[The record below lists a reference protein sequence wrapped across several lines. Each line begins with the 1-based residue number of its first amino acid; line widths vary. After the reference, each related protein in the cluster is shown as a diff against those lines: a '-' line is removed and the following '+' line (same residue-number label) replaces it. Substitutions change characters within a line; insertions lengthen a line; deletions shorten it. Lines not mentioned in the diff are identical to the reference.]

1 MDDIIE
7 QFKVVFD
14 LDDKPLQDGIKNT
27 ETSIKGLGKIFGAVF
42 ASIVSYGA
50 IKAITQDYVNLN
62 LKLFDSSSLL
72 KESAGE
78 VQALG
83 NALQRFGGNTE
94 DAISSLSSLQDN
106 LEAAKRGEGSLIEVT
121 KKFGVAF
128 DPYKSASENL
138 KLLAPQLAKMSVSQR
153 KFIGQQLGLSDS
165 IIRAYSDGGK
175 ELDKFLA
182 QQERL
187 GTVTEEDKKVSSEF
201 ANANLFLGETFQA
214 ITRDL
219 ARVVL
224 PAFTKLVDLF
234 SEFILWAREHKAV
247 VIGFFAGL
255 LIAMTPILIAFGE
268 MAVASVSAFAPLY
281 AVVGVVTAISLIFED
296 LLYYFRGYDSATGD
310 LVKKFPILANIL
322 EGIRPIVVG
331 IADTFN
337 KIVDFLKD
345 PSWKSFSDIFKTA
358 GQALYDFLIQ
368 PFDALSKMIFGL
380 SLDNLISS
388 IKQVGTSIIDFIMS
402 PFKSIADFISNI
414 TLDNLFSSIKDVG
427 NAIPSFIMS
436 PFDNLE
442 EVFNNML
449 DPLKEIKEV
458 ASGVFDK
465 IGKFFGFGDDKKKLQ
480 PVAIPQ
486 APNIPNS
493 TTNRT
498 QNNYNVNNN
507 FNQNISSATP
517 KQLADNTNRNIVQS
531 INLQR
536 QQQGAL

>member
-27 ETSIKGLGKIFGAVF
+27 ETSIKGLGKVFGAVF
-42 ASIVSYGA
+42 AAIVSYGA

-62 LKLFDSSSLL
+62 LKLFDSTSLL
-72 KESAGE
+72 KENAGE

-83 NALQRFGGNTE
+83 NALQRFGGNTD

-106 LEAAKRGEGSLIEVT
+106 LEAAKRGEGALIEVT
-121 KKFGVAF
+121 KKYGVSF
-128 DPYKSASENL
+128 NPYASASENL
-138 KLLAPQLAKMSVSQR
+138 KKLAPQLERMSVSQK

-165 IIRAYSDGGK
+165 LIRAYSDGGK
-175 ELDKFLA
+175 ELNKFLV

-201 ANANLFLGETFQA
+201 ANANLFLGETFGA
-214 ITRDL
+214 LTRDL

-224 PAFTKLVDLF
+224 PAFTKLVELF
-234 SEFILWAREHKAV
+234 SEFILWAREHKV
-247 VIGFFAGL
+247 VIIGFFAGI
-255 LIAMTPILIAFGE
+255 LIALTPILIAFAK
-268 MAVASVSAFAPLY
+268 MAILSAAAFAPLY
-281 AVVGVVTAISLIFED
+281 AVIAVVTAIALVFED
-296 LLYYFRGYDSATGD
+296 LLYYFRGFDSATGD
-310 LVKKFPILANIL
+310 LVKKFPLLGALL
-322 EGIRPIVVG
+322 EPLRVIVIG

-345 PSWKSFSDIFKTA
+345 PSWDSFGDIFKTA
-358 GQALYDFLIQ
+358 GEALYNFIIQ
-368 PFDALSKMIFGL
+368 PFEGL
-380 SLDNLISS
+380 
-388 IKQVGTSIIDFIMS
+388 KKT
-402 PFKSIADFISNI
+402 IAG
-414 TLDNLFSSIKDVG
+414 L
-427 NAIPSFIMS
+427 A
-436 PFDNLE
+436 E
-442 EVFNNML
+442 
-449 DPLKEIKEV
+449 PLKKLGSLT
-458 ASGVFDK
+458 SGAFDK
-465 IGKFFGFGDDKKKLQ
+465 IGSLFGDDDEDKKQLQ
-480 PVAIPQ
+480 AVTIPQ
-486 APNIPNS
+486 APGIPNS
-493 TTNRT
+493 ATNRQ

>member
-42 ASIVSYGA
+42 ASILSYGA
-50 IKAITQDYVNLN
+50 IKSITQDYVNLN
-62 LKLFDSSSLL
+62 LQLFDSTELL
-72 KESAGE
+72 KENAGE

-94 DAISSLSSLQDN
+94 DAIGSLSSLQDN
-106 LEAAKRGEGSLIEVT
+106 LELAKRGEGALIEVT

-138 KLLAPQLAKMSVSQR
+138 KLLAPQLARMTVSQR

-175 ELDKFLA
+175 ELNKFLA

-214 ITRDL
+214 LTRDL

-224 PAFTKLVDLF
+224 PAFTKLVNLF
-234 SEFILWAREHKAV
+234 SEFILWAREHKV
-247 VIGFFAGL
+247 VVMGFFAGL
-255 LIAMTPILIAFGE
+255 LIAMSPIIIAFGK
-268 MAVASVSAFAPLY
+268 MAVASLKAFAPLY
-281 AVVGVVTAISLIFED
+281 AVIAVVTAIALVFED
-296 LLYYFRGYDSATGD
+296 LLYYFRGFDSATGD
-310 LVKKFPILANIL
+310 LVEKFPLLASVL
-322 EGIRPIVVG
+322 EGIRPIVEG
-331 IADTFN
+331 IADTFDR
-337 KIVDFLKD
+337 IVDFFKD
-345 PSWKSFSDIFKTA
+345 PSLDNFVEIFKTA

-368 PFDALSKMIFGL
+368 PFEYLY
-380 SLDNLISS
+380 
-388 IKQVGTSIIDFIMS
+388 
-402 PFKSIADFISNI
+402 NI
-414 TLDNLFSSIKDVG
+414 VTD
-427 NAIPSFIMS
+427 
-436 PFDNLE
+436 
-442 EVFNNML
+442 ML
-449 DPLKEIKEV
+449 KPLKEIGNF
-458 ASGVFDK
+458 ASGVFEK
-465 IGKFFGFGDDKKKLQ
+465 IGGFFGGDDEKQMQ
-480 PVAIPQ
+480 PTVIPQ
-486 APNIPNS
+486 APSIPNS
-493 TTNRT
+493 ATNRT